1 MKEVCKIKKGDNLYF
16 KGKYGIYHRVT
27 VKSVQ
32 GNYAYVIGG
41 FAFGKQKVRIDKLV
55 EQPSK
60 EFKKF
65 AEEVEKE
72 MCEAQ
77 EKLWELKDSFK

>member
-1 MKEVCKIKKGDNLYF
+1 M
-16 KGKYGIYHRVT
+16 
-27 VKSVQ
+27 
-32 GNYAYVIGG
+32 
-41 FAFGKQKVRIDKLV
+41 DKLV

-77 EKLWELKDSFK
+77 EKLWELKDSLK